1 MRCHRGDGNRE
12 DLKSTEIGKKTF
24 ARELRLIRQTPTKKR
39 DHLVTPPRESKE
51 KRTPQK
57 LKPTFQSLGIET
69 EPLAPQAPQPNSLE
83 AKHFSPLK
91 QAESRHQLPEP
102 ALPTEPLHPSLHAL
116 LSSPLGKQHTQ
127 ASQKATKL
135 KAKKAAQKK
144 LKKAPK
150 EAQASGGPLPQAP
163 QPKKAKAAS
172 TTAPKKAAIQKKPP
186 TSKKKPLPPNSPLG
200 YYTYILAC
208 ADETLYTGWTK
219 DLEKR
224 LKTHNQGKGAK
235 YTAARLP
242 VSYVAVWTFL
252 SQSEAMRW
260 EIFLKR
266 LPRSQKLHMIAQ
278 QGLGQEE
285 ETPPT

>member
-1 MRCHRGDGNRE
+1 MHPDSRNQA
-12 DLKSTEIGKKTF
+12 KSSY
-24 ARELRLIRQTPTKKR
+24 P
-39 DHLVTPPRESKE
+39 
-51 KRTPQK
+51 
-57 LKPTFQSLGIET
+57 
-69 EPLAPQAPQPNSLE
+69 
-83 AKHFSPLK
+83 
-91 QAESRHQLPEP
+91 LPEP
-102 ALPTEPLHPSLHAL
+102 ALPSTPLHPALQAL

-127 ASQKATKL
+127 ASQKAAAE
-135 KAKKAAQKK
+135 KAKKAGQKK
-144 LKKAPK
+144 LKKAQK
-150 EAQASGGPLPQAP
+150 EAKSAGEPIPQAPLPQGL
-163 QPKKAKAAS
+163 KKAKSS
-172 TTAPKKAAIQKKPP
+172 TTGGKKKASSK
-186 TSKKKPLPPNSPLG
+186 KKKPLPPNSPLG

-242 VSYVAVWTFL
+242 VTYVAVWTFL

-278 QGLGQEE
+278 QGLGPEE